1 MAAFTLLVQ
10 LLLSIAVLGDAA
22 HANGLSTSDH
32 SVSHTSLLPL
42 ISSLPASETTYDVV
56 PRRVLENEIRD
67 AAGSL
72 TTPAL
77 LPRHTSMRMA
87 GTAANARFNPQN
99 ERKDSY
105 GGICLVVIAVGVAAS
120 VVVLVVA
127 SVAVFCIRCKRCTT
141 NVLSA
146 VEEQKWPKS
155 TMVYEAYPPWLL
167 KIPKQP
173 EQPQV
178 PVLQRGQSWASTST
192 MANSQNDV
200 ISPMDPQTW
209 DGAQHTCQVSPTAT
223 YMSPVGY
230 PTMQGHQGAS
240 QWQPP
245 AELPTTPDPG
255 NTPLPSYP
263 ATMAD
268 AHLPPRFSWTGEE
281 EASYR
286 PSSWM
291 KR

>member
-1 MAAFTLLVQ
+1 MTWFANSLGPCYLFTNRPMYTQ
-10 LLLSIAVLGDAA
+10 IGDAA
-22 HANGLSTSDH
+22 
-32 SVSHTSLLPL
+32 
-42 ISSLPASETTYDVV
+42 
-56 PRRVLENEIRD
+56 R
-67 AAGSL
+67 SL

-77 LPRHTSMRMA
+77 LPRHTNMRIA
-87 GTAANARFNPQN
+87 GTAANAQLNQQS
-99 ERKDSY
+99 ERKDPY
-105 GGICLVVIAVGVAAS
+105 GGICLVVIAVGVGAS
-120 VVVLVVA
+120 VVVLIAA
-127 SVAVFCIRCKRCTT
+127 SVALFCSRQGLGCKRCTA

-155 TMVYEAYPPWLL
+155 TVVYEAYPPWLL
-167 KIPKQP
+167 SIPKQP

-178 PVLQRGQSWASTST
+178 PVLQREQSWASTST
-192 MANSQNDV
+192 MANNQNDAV
-200 ISPMDPQTW
+200 SPMDPQTW
-209 DGAQHTCQVSPTAT
+209 DGVQHTCQVSPTTT

-230 PTMQGHQGAS
+230 PTMQGHQGAP